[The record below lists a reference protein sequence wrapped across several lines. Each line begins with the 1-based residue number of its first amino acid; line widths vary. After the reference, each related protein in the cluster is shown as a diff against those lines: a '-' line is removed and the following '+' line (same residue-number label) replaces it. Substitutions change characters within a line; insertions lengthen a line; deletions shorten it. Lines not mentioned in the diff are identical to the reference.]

1 MALTPRPVQRLEL
14 LLLGALLFVT
24 PLFEVP
30 KHLLWLGWVSVWLM
44 VRTPR
49 ALVAP
54 RWSAV
59 EWALGMYAASA
70 LCAGLLGG
78 DWGMSLAGA
87 GDTVRIA
94 LTALLLARGGYT
106 PAQLLAVLGAAV
118 AGTLVA
124 LADGAFTLL
133 TASRSGYLE
142 LRSVGHVNHSAIYLG
157 ITLALAAALALASR
171 RSARNLHVAAVVA
184 SLLLGVSLF
193 VAASRAALGAA
204 VIFLGLLAWADP
216 VRAATLRARR
226 NFRLALAG
234 ALVMAALGYGLTTWL
249 SPRPLQPTGDGL
261 VERFDSPRREGS
273 GVLAYRDKLWRVAVL
288 AFLSEPVFGIGNDRF
303 RTLTPE
309 GLCPRVTGGAG
320 GGHGPAAASPAPSPA
335 ASPGAA
341 AASAAGSSAPL
352 RTFLPDPCDTAQLHF
367 QPHAHSLYAN
377 TLAERGL
384 SGFAATLALLGLW
397 ARTLWRGLRGVGGD
411 ARRAAVWCASLGA
424 WCISALAGLLNTTMH
439 HEHGLLAMAMLG
451 MLLALERP
459 AGNGRPVAAARPAV
473 YPSPP

>member
-1 MALTPRPVQRLEL
+1 M
-14 LLLGALLFVT
+14 LLGALLFVT

-30 KHLLWLGWVSVWLM
+30 KHLLWLGWVIAWLIA
-44 VRTPR
+44 RTPR

-59 EWALGMYAASA
+59 EWALGIYAASA

-78 DWGMSLAGA
+78 AWRASLPGA

-106 PAQLLAVLGAAV
+106 PAQLLVVLGAAV

-124 LADGAFTLL
+124 LADGALTLL
-133 TASRSGYLE
+133 TVSRSGYLE

-157 ITLALAAALALASR
+157 ITLTLAVGLALATR
-171 RSARNLHVAAVVA
+171 RSARNLHIAALVA

-204 VIFLGLLAWADP
+204 VVFLGLLAWADP
-216 VRAATLRARR
+216 LRAATLRARR

-234 ALVMAALGYGLTTWL
+234 ALVMAALGYGLTVWL

-261 VERFDSPRREGS
+261 VERFDSPRRAGS

-309 GLCPRVTGGAG
+309 GLCPRTTGDPR
-320 GGHGPAAASPAPSPA
+320 PAEGLALVPGVPSAASSV
-335 ASPGAA
+335 
-341 AASAAGSSAPL
+341 AGPSSAFSPRNL
-352 RTFLPDPCDTAQLHF
+352 LPDPCDTAQLHF

-384 SGFAATLALLGLW
+384 SGLAATLALLGLW
-397 ARTLWRGLRGVGGD
+397 ARTLWRGLRGVGVGVD
-411 ARRAAVWCASLGA
+411 ARRTAVWCASLGA
-424 WCISALAGLLNTTMH
+424 WCLSALAGLLNTTMH

-459 AGNGRPVAAARPAV
+459 ASNGPPVAAARPAV